1 MVSPSRTMR
10 QQVRIPVFRAPRVS
24 RRSTARLSRTARC
37 RAAGAAGSGGEN
49 FWWVAR
55 QPRAVAAGFL
65 FNGPLTQNLST
76 GQVQLWNGATGRL
89 IPLNVPADANFV
101 AAGRDRVIWWSC
113 GASCRLQV
121 TDLTTGTDAAV
132 PLPGHWLSA
141 SQTYP
146 PAPASFR
153 PPGPRPPPPPHCTH
167 APVNP
172 RPAG

>member
-76 GQVQLWNGATGRL
+76 GQVQLWNGAAGRL

-101 AAGRDRVIWWSC
+101 ASGRHRVVCWSGRAAYPLRVTHLAPGTARAG
-113 GASCRLQV
+113 
-121 TDLTTGTDAAV
+121 
-132 PLPGHWLSA
+132 PLPGPWLA
-141 SQTYP
+141 
-146 PAPASFR
+146 A
-153 PPGPRPPPPPHCTH
+153 
-167 APVNP
+167 
-172 RPAG
+172 